1 MCHDVAVS
9 AASPVEIDTTHMG
22 FAVSRA
28 ALAQINREI
37 VKFLEEFPG

>member
-1 MCHDVAVS
+1 
-9 AASPVEIDTTHMG
+9 MG

-37 VKFLEEFPG
+37 TKFLEEFPG